1 MLYGFFMVYEDEMVC
16 RMFLSATR
24 LHKQF
29 LPARSGLRSAAGKA
43 AGRFMDSV
51 RAANAPDGPSVL
63 EALHDVSFSVQ
74 AGEIVSFI
82 GPSGAGK
89 TTLLK
94 CIAGLETPDSGSIQ
108 FATPPSKAHPVI
120 LVFQDFLLFPHL
132 TIFEN
137 VAFGLKAR
145 RLPKA
150 AVKEKT
156 HEMLGYFGIANKHAS
171 YPAHL
176 SAGQKQRVAIARA
189 MVVEPALLL
198 LDEPFANLDR
208 NLKLQTAQFI
218 RATQKRFG
226 VTTISVTHDLEE
238 AFAMS
243 DRLGLMLDGKLVQ
256 YGPAQEL
263 YHSPASAQAA
273 AFMGPVNEIPLALA
287 KQLGWVDSASFPNIS
302 NNISAEILPVGPPPL
317 QPPLLIRP
325 EAMHIQKH
333 SDGPGVVDAV
343 VFAGHYWKLQVS
355 AFGQALSV
363 YSLTNGINPGDRVR
377 IFIDP
382 PHHHGVPS

>member
-1 MLYGFFMVYEDEMVC
+1 
-16 RMFLSATR
+16 MFLTATG

-29 LPARSGLRSAAGKA
+29 RTARGKT
-43 AGRFMDSV
+43 
-51 RAANAPDGPSVL
+51 PSPGL
-63 EALHDVSFSVQ
+63 EALHDVSFQVQ
-74 AGEIVSFI
+74 HGEIVSFI

-94 CIAGLETPDSGSIQ
+94 CIAGLESACKGHIEY
-108 FATPPSKAHPVI
+108 ATPPSKKHPII

-150 AVKEKT
+150 EVRERTLA
-156 HEMLGYFGIANKHAS
+156 MLGYFGIEEKRAMF
-171 YPAHL
+171 PAHL

-208 NLKLQTAQFI
+208 NLKMQTAEFI

-256 YGPAQEL
+256 YGTAEEL
-263 YHSPASAQAA
+263 YHAPSCADAATFLGPINKIPSTLALQLGLPAQQGTLLYRPES
-273 AFMGPVNEIPLALA
+273 IRLA
-287 KQLGWVDSASFPNIS
+287 KQA
-302 NNISAEILPVGPPPL
+302 
-317 QPPLLIRP
+317 
-325 EAMHIQKH
+325 
-333 SDGPGVVDAV
+333 DGPGVVDDA
-343 VFAGHYWKLQVS
+343 VFAGHYWKFHIT
-355 AFGQALSV
+355 AFGHGLSV
-363 YSLTNGINPGDRVR
+363 YSHANGIKPGDRVAISVAAR
-377 IFIDP
+377 SETTEP
-382 PHHHGVPS
+382 TS